1 MAIVY
6 CRLSHHSSLI
16 TLISF
21 KIFLIVLFF
30 SLSTTV
36 FAKEK
41 EEREEGRWGILLKS
55 PPEDLKSYSG
65 HFFIIMSC
73 DDSLQTTG
81 TAIPAWQ
88 MIPCTYYH
96 CVKVP
101 AGTK

>member
-30 SLSTTV
+30 SLSSV